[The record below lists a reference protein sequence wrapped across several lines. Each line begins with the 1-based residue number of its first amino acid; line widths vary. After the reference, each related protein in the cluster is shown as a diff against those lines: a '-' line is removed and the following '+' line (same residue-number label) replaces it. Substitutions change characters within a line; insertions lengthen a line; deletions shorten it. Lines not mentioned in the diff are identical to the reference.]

1 MTIVNNVNVS
11 ALEQVIKEAQTD
23 KSKVKRTQRIEGE
36 WRVDQGG
43 PQFMAKISYEGG
55 KMIMASDQP
64 TNLGGGGTLP
74 GPLHYCFFG
83 LLSCYTATFAA
94 MASMMGITLKKL
106 TARLNGDLNFSRVFG
121 LSNEPVMEQI
131 SITLQVESDA
141 PREKLEEAE
150 KLAYERCPAVF
161 ALTEQV
167 RLKTALEV
175 NLE

>member
-1 MTIVNNVNVS
+1 MAIVNNVNVS

-43 PQFMAKISYEGG
+43 PQFMAKISYEWG

-94 MASMMGITLKKL
+94 MASMMGIRLKRL
-106 TARLNGDLNFSRVFG
+106 TARLDGDLNFSRVFG
-121 LSNEPVMEQI
+121 LSKEPVMEKI
-131 SITLQVESDA
+131 SIVLQVSSDA
-141 PREKLEEAE
+141 SLEKLEEVE

-167 RLKTALEV
+167 KLNTTLEV
-175 NLE
+175 G